1 MISAGG
7 VNADGPPHEV
17 LTAGILGAAFGTAVE
32 VTDQAGHPVVRLP
45 AATRRDP
52 MPE

>member
-17 LTAGILGAAFGTAVE
+17 LTAGILGAAFGATVE
-32 VTDQAGHPVVRLP
+32 VGDDAGHPVVRLS
-45 AATRRDP
+45 ATTRRGP
-52 MPE
+52 MLG